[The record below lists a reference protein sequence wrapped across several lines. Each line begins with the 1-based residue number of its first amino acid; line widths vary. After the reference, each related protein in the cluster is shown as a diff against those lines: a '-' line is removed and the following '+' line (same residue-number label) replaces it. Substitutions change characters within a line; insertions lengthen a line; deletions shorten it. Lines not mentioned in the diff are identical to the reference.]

1 MPKGFCPCSQ
11 WDISKKWLHFR
22 DSSNE
27 VLWWTHVPHAFL
39 CQGTGYLQSRSS
51 STLVKRT
58 EFWHFLWKLVVSDG
72 GLTIIFKRRD
82 KLFWSLKD
90 SGCKMPLMAENTMS
104 KQKLACIS
112 RCPLHCNEMH
122 RGKLILLQTVKASS
136 YQCLLPPPFY
146 SASLSGRYSAA
157 FHTWPL
163 N

>member
-22 DSSNE
+22 AA
-27 VLWWTHVPHAFL
+27 L
-39 CQGTGYLQSRSS
+39 RSS
-51 STLVKRT
+51 GEHMSHMPSCARAQDTCRSHSWNTLDKRT

-72 GLTIIFKRRD
+72 GPTIIFKRRD
-82 KLFWSLKD
+82 KLFCSFKD

-104 KQKLACIS
+104 KQKLACVS
-112 RCPLHCNEMH
+112 RCPLHCNEMQ